1 MDALQQLQ
9 ELEPYMAVED
19 DDSAAL
25 APAQRACP
33 VELPVHMAALPGGK
47 RVPILKTV
55 LTSACERN
63 CYYCAFRAG
72 RDFRR
77 HTFKP
82 EQMAEAFHTLWQA
95 GVVEGLFLSS
105 GVAGGGVRTQD
116 QLLDTAAILREKY
129 AFRGYLHLKLMP
141 GAQEA
146 QVERALQLADRLSVN
161 LEAPTSAALA
171 RLAPQKIL
179 MEELLAPLKRVE
191 QLRTSLS
198 PSFGWNQHMPSSTT
212 QFVVTPDGAS
222 DSDLLRASEH
232 LIRRLRLTRVYYAR
246 FSPVQDTPLENNP
259 PENPWRVHRLYQAS
273 FLLRDYGFQAEDFPL
288 TPSGALPLDT
298 DPKQAWALRHLA
310 QSPLELNRADYL
322 QLLRVPGIGPQ
333 RAQAL
338 ITARRRHR
346 LVQPEDLRALGIPIE
361 RAAPFILL
369 AGRRPTHQ
377 PRLFW

>member
-232 LIRRLRLTRVYYAR
+232 LIRRLRLTRVYYAG
-246 FSPVQDTPLENNP
+246 FSPMRGTPLENNP

-310 QSPLELNRADYL
+310 QSPLELNRADYH